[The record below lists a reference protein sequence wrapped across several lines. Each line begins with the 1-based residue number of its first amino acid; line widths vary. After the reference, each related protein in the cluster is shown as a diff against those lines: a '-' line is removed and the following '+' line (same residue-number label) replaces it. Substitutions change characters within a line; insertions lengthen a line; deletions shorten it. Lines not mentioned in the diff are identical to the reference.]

1 MSRLT
6 VAVQITMATLVV
18 FIDALVFGEFS
29 ARQLELCS
37 MSLHCDLYPEGLK
50 LKVSK
55 SFTDSGFLMVWS
67 VVPCVTC

>member
-37 MSLHCDLYPEGLK
+37 MSLHCDLYPE
-50 LKVSK
+50 
-55 SFTDSGFLMVWS
+55 D
-67 VVPCVTC
+67 